1 MATFT
6 ATTYEQPIGD
16 RRSSRR
22 KFSATNR
29 LGDHGVAFPVG
40 FVVWIR
46 DSDKEVIETTTITDP
61 TDIDAAQT
69 GSGDFGKSIFRN
81 GRTYEVN
88 ATEETQLTNA
98 GFTVD
103 P

>member
-6 ATTYEQPIGD
+6 PPTYEQPIGD
-16 RRSSRR
+16 RRT
-22 KFSATNR
+22 KFTATNR
-29 LGDHGVAFPVG
+29 LGDFGVSFPVG

-46 DSDKEVIETTTITDP
+46 DSDKEVIQTTTIIDP
-61 TDIDAAQT
+61 TDINAAQV
-69 GSGDFGKSIFRN
+69 GSGDFGKSIFRR
-81 GRTYEVN
+81 GITYTVN
-88 ATEETQLTNA
+88 STEETQLTNA